1 VIQFNTKLPGV
12 AQSIFAVMTQLA
24 NQYGAINL
32 SQGFPDFEVAPELI
46 ALVNDAYQ
54 KGFNQYAPMP
64 GIIPLREQIAA
75 KANRLHQA
83 NYHPE
88 SEVTVTAGATQA
100 IFTAISAFVQP
111 NDEVIIF
118 EPAYDCYAPSV
129 KLQGG
134 IVKYMALQPPNY
146 AIDWTQVQKLTNA
159 NTRMIILN
167 APHNPT
173 GMVLTDDDI
182 QQLIRITRN
191 TNILILSDEVYEHI
205 IFDGRQHL
213 SMARHPELRERSLI
227 VASFGKL
234 FHTTGWKLGY
244 CMAPERLMNE
254 FRKVH
259 QFMVFSVHTPLQY
272 AIAEYM
278 DQNRNFNEL
287 GTFFEQKRDYF
298 RSMLAESRFELL
310 DCQGS
315 YFQSVQY
322 SGISDEAD
330 TEFASRLIKEFGV
343 ASIPTSAFYSRNT
356 DHKVLRLCFAKKDET
371 LEQAA
376 EKLRKV

>member
-1 VIQFNTKLPGV
+1 MIQFNTKLPGV

-244 CMAPERLMNE
+244 CIAPERLMNE

-330 TEFASRLIKEFGV
+330 SEFASRLIKEFGV

>member
-1 VIQFNTKLPGV
+1 MIQFNTKLPGV

-287 GTFFEQKRDYF
+287 GTFFEQKRNYF